1 MFPWFVP
8 IAIGSAAGFQ
18 CFNSALDVLPISPPP
33 GKYSGK
39 DRHRWRN
46 AATSFFN
53 SLFMSPIVVYC
64 LINHPRVWTDPIG
77 YYSTFADA
85 GFAILAGYMVY
96 DTYDILVHTNINK
109 VYGLITHHFIIGSS
123 MCILSYE
130 KLAMGV
136 IYIGLL
142 TEVHAIFLHS
152 RQLLIMYGISKS
164 STLYSVHKS
173 LNLVTFVTFRLAPLL
188 FCCYGSYTMINK
200 SFVILYYVLPC
211 FTSAIFFINV
221 VLLWRLVC
229 SDVLVKGGKEQH
241 ILDG

>member
-1 MFPWFVP
+1 
-8 IAIGSAAGFQ
+8 
-18 CFNSALDVLPISPPP
+18 
-33 GKYSGK
+33 
-39 DRHRWRN
+39 
-46 AATSFFN
+46 
-53 SLFMSPIVVYC
+53 
-64 LINHPRVWTDPIG
+64 
-77 YYSTFADA
+77 
-85 GFAILAGYMVY
+85 MV
-96 DTYDILVHTNINK
+96 
-109 VYGLITHHFIIGSS
+109 
-123 MCILSYE
+123 SYE
-130 KLAMGV
+130 TIGIGV
-136 IYIGLL
+136 LYIALL

-241 ILDG
+241 ILDGWWVANSGTGRLFFSWGYCGNLSGMTFPSRIHVLFLYWEVTSEIEDGVISPHASP